1 MKKDMMKTRIW
12 GCIVLAAVCMNAMAQ
27 GGTKSPYSQYGVG
40 ALADVSQSMNRGM
53 NGVGLALQ
61 EGNHVNTL
69 NPASYAGVDSLTML
83 FDAAVTLQATNYK
96 EGSTKQNGSMASLEY
111 VVGSFRA
118 RKGVGMAFG
127 VRPFSSVGYS
137 YSSATSLTNSTGSI
151 AESYSGS
158 GGLHEVFLGVG
169 WQVIKPLSV
178 GANLGYLWGD
188 LNRSVTSSG
197 GSNVNTLLKT
207 YTVSV
212 SNYKLEVGAQWKQPI
227 GRRDRLSL
235 GATVG
240 IGHQLKA
247 DPEMSICIVNTT
259 GTRDTTTFKVK
270 DGLKL
275 PMTYGVGAAYNHKGR
290 LTLAADF
297 TLEKWGSVDFPAF
310 NMQTNQ
316 YVLTSGLL
324 KDRTKVNVGMDWL
337 PTTNVLNRNYLSH
350 VHYRMGA
357 GLATPYYKIGGQDGP
372 KELSVSAGLG
382 IPVLTGRSL
391 VNVSFQWARTSAKDL
406 ITENSFR
413 LNIGV
418 TFNERWFAKWKVE

>member
-1 MKKDMMKTRIW
+1 MKKKMMKTRIC
-12 GCIVLAAVCMNAMAQ
+12 GCLMLAAVCMNAMAQ
-27 GGTKSPYSQYGVG
+27 GGTKSPYSQYGLG
-40 ALADVSQSMNRGM
+40 TLADVSQSMNRGM

-61 EGNHVNTL
+61 QGDQVNTL

-83 FDAAVTLQATNYK
+83 FDAGVTLQTTNYK
-96 EGSTKQNGSMASLEY
+96 EGGRRQNGSMADLEY

-118 RKGVGMAFG
+118 WKGVGMAFG
-127 VRPFSSVGYS
+127 IRPFSSVGYS
-137 YSSATSLTNSTGSI
+137 YSSTTNLGNSSGTI
-151 AESYSGS
+151 AEAYSGS

-169 WQVIKPLSV
+169 VQVMKPLSL
-178 GANLGYLWGD
+178 GANIGYLWGD
-188 LNRSVTSSG
+188 MSRSVTSSG
-197 GSNVNTLLKT
+197 GSNVNTLMKT
-207 YTVSV
+207 YSVSV
-212 SNYKLEVGAQWKQPI
+212 SNYKLDLGAQWKQPI
-227 GRRDRLSL
+227 GRKGTLTV

-240 IGHQLKA
+240 IGHKLKA
-247 DPEMSICIVNTT
+247 DPKMDITIVNTT
-259 GTRDTTTFKVK
+259 GSMDTTTFKVN

-275 PMTYGVGAAYNHKGR
+275 PMSYGVGAAYNHLGR
-290 LTLAADF
+290 LTVAADW

-310 NMQTNQ
+310 NTQTSQ
-316 YVLTSGLL
+316 YELTSGLL
-324 KDRTKVNVGMDWL
+324 KDRTKVNVGVDWL
-337 PTTNVLNRNYLSH
+337 PTTNVLNRNFLSH

-357 GLATPYYKIGGQDGP
+357 GLATPYYKIGNQDGP